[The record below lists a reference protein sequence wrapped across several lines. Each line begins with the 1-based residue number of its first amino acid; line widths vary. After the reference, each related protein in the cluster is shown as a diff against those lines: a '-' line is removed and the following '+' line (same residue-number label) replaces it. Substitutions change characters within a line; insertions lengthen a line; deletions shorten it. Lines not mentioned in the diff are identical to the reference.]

1 MEEVPGNAYVN
12 RRKLLANSVTAAS
25 LAFARHGLAAAAYH
39 SSGLQ
44 TVRISVDTRRGL
56 SVIPADFAGLGYEI
70 SSVSIPGLLDA
81 QNIKYVQLL
90 RTLGSAGVIR
100 IGGNTSDYSSF
111 AAKGHAVSAPKGT
124 VLNGANLR
132 QLGTFLN
139 ATGWKL
145 IWGLNL
151 GSGDEQQGV
160 EESRAVAAAV
170 NDKLLAFEIGNEPDL
185 FGRGAAHRSSDY
197 NYGDYLKE
205 FRRYKAVVRAKLP
218 NAPFAGPDVAS
229 ATDWVTR
236 FAADEGND
244 LKLLTHHYYRQC
256 ANASAT
262 LDKLLHPDPKLAPK
276 LKELRAA
283 SAASHVPYRICE
295 TNSFCGGGKPGVSDT
310 FGAALWVLD
319 FMFDL
324 ASAGCAGVN
333 IETGVNQLGFVS
345 SYSPIGADEHGTY
358 SAKPEYYGML
368 AFAQASRGQLVAVD
382 CDAAGVNL
390 TAHAVIHN
398 GRRLSLTIINK
409 DVSRDA
415 DVSIT
420 VTERLDHA
428 EALRLIGPSLQSK
441 DAVTLAESAV
451 TKDGQWKPKR
461 LERLRSKS
469 GQCEIRVPAASAA
482 ILRWAP

>member
-1 MEEVPGNAYVN
+1 
-12 RRKLLANSVTAAS
+12 
-25 LAFARHGLAAAAYH
+25 
-39 SSGLQ
+39 
-44 TVRISVDTRRGL
+44 
-56 SVIPADFAGLGYEI
+56 ADFAGLGYEI

-229 ATDWVTR
+229 ATAWVTR

-262 LDKLLHPDPKLAPK
+262 LDKLLHPDPNLAPK

-333 IETGVNQLGFVS
+333 IETGVNQLGFIS
-345 SYSPIGADEHGTY
+345 SYSPIGDDEKGHY
-358 SAKPEYYGML
+358 WAAPEYYGML
-368 AFAQASRGQLVAVD
+368 AFTLSAGGQILES
-382 CDAAGVNL
+382 
-390 TAHAVIHN
+390 VI
-398 GRRLSLTIINK
+398 
-409 DVSRDA
+409 DA
-415 DVSIT
+415 DGRNVKAYATKRNNNEIVLTLINRETASDATVVLDRNSLPVREGSIT
-420 VTERLDHA
+420 
-428 EALRLIGPSLQSK
+428 
-441 DAVTLAESAV
+441 
-451 TKDGQWKPKR
+451 
-461 LERLRSKS
+461 
-469 GQCEIRVPAASAA
+469 
-482 ILRWAP
+482 